1 MFLLKTNVVKFQH
14 LFLLSSKKQGW
25 PLNYLYAVALII
37 SAIGMLVSVR
47 YLIGDKPLKDT
58 AMVFLARG
66 TIKVLVG
73 VGCGLVLGIVLAVVD
88 VVIEQAEERAALSF
102 MLIGFFFGLS
112 MLISVLFYKVTLN
125 KVFDISV
132 SWLKLAK
139 SIGLE
144 FTLIASLSFICI
156 LVWQLL
162 V

>member
-1 MFLLKTNVVKFQH
+1 M
-14 LFLLSSKKQGW
+14 
-25 PLNYLYAVALII
+25 NYLFAVALII
-37 SAIGMLVSVR
+37 SAIGMLASVR
-47 YLIGDKPLKDT
+47 YLIGEKPLKDT

-73 VGCGLVLGIVLAVVD
+73 VGCGLVLGITLAVVD
-88 VVIEQAEERAALSF
+88 VVVEQAEDRAALSF

-112 MLISVLFYKVTLN
+112 MLVSVLFYKMTLT

-139 SIGLE
+139 SIVLE
-144 FTLIASLSFICI
+144 FSLIASLSFICI
-156 LVWQLL
+156 LVWLLL